1 MHKLWY
7 VLYKERN
14 LLLTHKEKVRRAQRP
29 YLPEEEARYMKV
41 KRAMAGI
48 KFVIN
53 ERKNIEMKVNPPPA
67 DHNKTP
73 GRRTAVF
80 PVDRKE

>member
-1 MHKLWY
+1 MWY

-14 LLLTHKEKVRRAQRP
+14 VLLTHKEKVRRAQRP
-29 YLPEEEARYMKV
+29 YTTEEESRYQKV
-41 KRAMAGI
+41 KRSMAGI

-53 ERKNIEMKVNPPPA
+53 ERKDIEMKLNPPAP

-73 GRRTAVF
+73 GRRTPIF
-80 PVDRKE
+80 TVDRK